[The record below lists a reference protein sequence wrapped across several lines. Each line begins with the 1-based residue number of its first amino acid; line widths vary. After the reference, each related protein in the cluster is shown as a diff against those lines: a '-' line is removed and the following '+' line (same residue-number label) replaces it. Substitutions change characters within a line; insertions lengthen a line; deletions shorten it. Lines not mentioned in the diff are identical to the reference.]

1 MVSGRGAADSVRGWN
16 MGKRVVEVTL
26 VLTVVGV
33 CGACTEV
40 VTVGIDVLVG
50 TVEEEL
56 WVEAV
61 IRGGSEERS

>member
-1 MVSGRGAADSVRGWN
+1 MSGRGAADSVRGWN
-16 MGKRVVEVTL
+16 MGKSDVDVTL
-26 VLTVVGV
+26 VLAALRM

-40 VTVGIDVLVG
+40 MAVGMEVVEE

-56 WVEAV
+56 GVGAV

>member
-1 MVSGRGAADSVRGWN
+1 
-16 MGKRVVEVTL
+16 MGKSVVDVTL
-26 VLTVVGV
+26 MLADLGI

-40 VTVGIDVLVG
+40 MAVGMDVVVG

-61 IRGGSEERS
+61 IRGGIEERS

>member
-1 MVSGRGAADSVRGWN
+1 MSGRGEADSVRGWN
-16 MGKRVVEVTL
+16 MGKSVVDVTL
-26 VLTVVGV
+26 VLTALGM

-40 VTVGIDVLVG
+40 MTVGMDGGVG

>member
-1 MVSGRGAADSVRGWN
+1 
-16 MGKRVVEVTL
+16 MGKSVVDVTL
-26 VLTVVGV
+26 VLTALGM

-40 VTVGIDVLVG
+40 VGMDVVVG

>member
-1 MVSGRGAADSVRGWN
+1 MD
-16 MGKRVVEVTL
+16 VTL
-26 VLTVVGV
+26 VFTALGM

-40 VTVGIDVLVG
+40 MTVGMDVVVG

>member
-1 MVSGRGAADSVRGWN
+1 MSGRGEADSVRGWN
-16 MGKRVVEVTL
+16 MGKSVVDVTL
-26 VLTVVGV
+26 VLTAIGMW
-33 CGACTEV
+33 GACTEV
-40 VTVGIDVLVG
+40 VTVGIDIVVG

>member
-1 MVSGRGAADSVRGWN
+1 
-16 MGKRVVEVTL
+16 MGKSVVDVTL
-26 VLTVVGV
+26 VLTAIGMW
-33 CGACTEV
+33 GACTEV
-40 VTVGIDVLVG
+40 VTVGIDVVVG

>member
-1 MVSGRGAADSVRGWN
+1 MSGRGEAGSVRGWN
-16 MGKRVVEVTL
+16 MDVTL
-26 VLTVVGV
+26 VLTAIGM

-40 VTVGIDVLVG
+40 VTVGMDVVVG

>member
-1 MVSGRGAADSVRGWN
+1 MSGRGEADSVRGWN
-16 MGKRVVEVTL
+16 MGKSVVDVTL
-26 VLTVVGV
+26 VLTALGM

-40 VTVGIDVLVG
+40 MTVGMDVVVG

>member
-1 MVSGRGAADSVRGWN
+1 MSGRGEAGSVRGWK
-16 MGKRVVEVTL
+16 MGKSVVDVTL
-26 VLTVVGV
+26 VLTAIGM

-40 VTVGIDVLVG
+40 VTAGIDVLVG

>member
-1 MVSGRGAADSVRGWN
+1 VSGRGEADAVRGWN
-16 MGKRVVEVTL
+16 MGKSVEDVTL
-26 VLTVVGV
+26 VLAALGM
-33 CGACTEV
+33 CGACTEAM
-40 VTVGIDVLVG
+40 TVGMDVVVG